1 MSDSLSGRQGTAQPL
16 ILASASPRRV
26 KLMREYGF
34 KVKVVK
40 PPLREP
46 GALREGLTPAQRAE
60 ALSYFKARSVAALV
74 DHGLILAGDTLV
86 SLAGRVFGKP
96 LDREDARAILSALS
110 GTTHHVI
117 TGVTLLDASTGTR
130 LVQYDM
136 TAVTMRALSGGELE
150 AYLDTGAWQGKAG
163 AYAIQD
169 RGDPFVER
177 IDGSFTNVV
186 GLPMEL
192 VTRMLA
198 ECGIQRGKAPPSEG
212 RTRTPLRAPPPRS

>member
-1 MSDSLSGRQGTAQPL
+1 MSHSLSGTQATPRPL

-34 KVKVVK
+34 EVQVIE
-40 PPLREP
+40 PPLKEP
-46 GALREGLTPAQRAE
+46 GALREGLTPAQQAE
-60 ALSYFKARSVAALV
+60 ALSYFKARGVATLV
-74 DHGLILAGDTLV
+74 DQGLILAGDTLV

-96 LDREDARAILSALS
+96 VDHEDARAILSALS

-117 TGVTLLDASTGTR
+117 TGVTLLDASTGAR
-130 LVQYDM
+130 LVRHGA
-136 TAVTMRALSGGELE
+136 TAVTMKPLSGGELE

-163 AYAIQD
+163 AYGIQD
-169 RGDPFVER
+169 RGDPFVEE

-198 ECGIQRGKAPPSEG
+198 ECGIQCDKAPPSEG
-212 RTRTPLRAPPPRS
+212 RTRTSRRPPPPTS